1 MRICYVDESGDLG
14 VLPTAT
20 SPIQPV
26 FVIAGV
32 SVPRDRLT
40 ALTHNFLSLKKL
52 FFPGTHTGAYLDTV
66 MEEIKGAELRKS
78 VALGNRDQRR
88 HAFGFMDKSL
98 ALLVA
103 HDVRIFGRLLVKGIG
118 MPIDGRA
125 MYTSYMQAICTH
137 FQSQLVTND
146 QTGFVIADSRNKT
159 GNAQVAHSIF
169 TQMFRTAGNPYDR
182 IVEMPT
188 FGHSDNHVGLQ
199 LADLVCSALLFPIA
213 VHTYCTGQV
222 TNLHV
227 RPGYRLLKQRY
238 AEQLRGLQFR
248 YLEPVKKRW
257 RGGITV
263 NDSIG
268 QRSGAEMFRIEPT
281 S

>member
-1 MRICYVDESGDLG
+1 
-14 VLPTAT
+14 
-20 SPIQPV
+20 
-26 FVIAGV
+26 
-32 SVPRDRLT
+32 
-40 ALTHNFLSLKKL
+40 
-52 FFPGTHTGAYLDTV
+52 
-66 MEEIKGAELRKS
+66 
-78 VALGNRDQRR
+78 
-88 HAFGFMDKSL
+88 
-98 ALLVA
+98 
-103 HDVRIFGRLLVKGIG
+103 
-118 MPIDGRA
+118 
-125 MYTSYMQAICTH
+125 
-137 FQSQLVTND
+137 
-146 QTGFVIADSRNKT
+146 
-159 GNAQVAHSIF
+159 
-169 TQMFRTAGNPYDR
+169 MFRTAGNPYDR

-213 VHTYCTGQV
+213 VHTYCTGHV